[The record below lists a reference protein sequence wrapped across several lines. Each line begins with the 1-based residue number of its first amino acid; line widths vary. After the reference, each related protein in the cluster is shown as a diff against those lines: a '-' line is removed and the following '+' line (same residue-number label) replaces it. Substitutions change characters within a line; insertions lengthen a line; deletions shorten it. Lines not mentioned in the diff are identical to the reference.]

1 MNISPH
7 GSDAHR
13 QHCSLTHAGEHPK
26 SVESM
31 LSQLGVYLRTAVYGL
46 DTRPLLKEAAS
57 KVFGS
62 AAGMVDM
69 LVKHIPS
76 ARRATATKVNTD
88 YTGGVDFKLR
98 PISYRFRVLYSVD

>member
-1 MNISPH
+1 MVPCRH
-7 GSDAHR
+7 A
-13 QHCSLTHAGEHPK
+13 LPAGEHPK
-26 SVESM
+26 SVEAM

-69 LVKHIPS
+69 MVRHVPS
-76 ARRATATKVNTD
+76 ARKATATKVTQD
-88 YTGGVDFKLR
+88 YSGAMRRGKGGGYGMAWMGKRRL
-98 PISYRFRVLYSVD
+98 YRTPQNVA

>member
-1 MNISPH
+1 MRTKQH
-7 GSDAHR
+7 GAR
-13 QHCSLTHAGEHPK
+13 MPAGEHPK
-26 SVESM
+26 SVEAM

-69 LVKHIPS
+69 MVRHVPS
-76 ARRATATKVNTD
+76 ARKATATKVTQD
-88 YTGGVDFKLR
+88 YSGAVRQGRGMGWDGWGAEAV
-98 PISYRFRVLYSVD
+98 PHAPACVA